1 MIQRSLKILDQALT
15 PFHPCIG
22 AFNNPSSCDWYKSN
36 FTLGG
41 FLGFGRFG
49 CELKFELG
57 HHLRVVLLQGSAD
70 SIWMIAVVKQD
81 GNLGNVNGLGS
92 KVVEIVAGQFNQS
105 LIVAHVGWSAVR
117 EKW

>member
-1 MIQRSLKILDQALT
+1 
-15 PFHPCIG
+15 
-22 AFNNPSSCDWYKSN
+22 
-36 FTLGG
+36 
-41 FLGFGRFG
+41 
-49 CELKFELG
+49 
-57 HHLRVVLLQGSAD
+57 
-70 SIWMIAVVKQD
+70 MIAVVKQD